1 MLLPEDQA
9 VYNAAEDGQK
19 THYTLKIQKEDNPM
33 KFQLIFEGD
42 AREVII
48 HSVEAD
54 ATICTLGDNDK
65 EVEQLASLLREPLGV
80 QKFEDVAEVVLRV
93 VPVVTILKYSAED
106 MVECVLEWPR
116 WLAELCRMPKRLEY
130 TLDANCMDVDDI
142 LCRMQQEVQD
152 DLRRMLPEAD
162 PDTQPL
168 MRYLLERWT
177 IDEANVKLE
186 GGFFDAMDELDLSN
200 DTLSV
205 PVEVHRKQDR
215 IVLHWPDM
223 LLRYLGRQK
232 PMEISVDGNALP
244 VEGEQLD
251 ETIRE
256 LMAEE
261 LRLCGAG
268 APGDVQQLLQKLEES
283 ACWLYLDIQE
293 YAD

>member
-1 MLLPEDQA
+1 
-9 VYNAAEDGQK
+9 
-19 THYTLKIQKEDNPM
+19 M

-65 EVEQLASLLREPLGV
+65 EVEQLASLLREPLGI
-80 QKFEDVAEVVLRV
+80 QKFDDMAEVVLWV
-93 VPVVTILKYSAED
+93 IPIVTILKHSAED
-106 MVECVLEWPR
+106 MVECALEWPQ
-116 WLAELCRMPKRLEY
+116 WFAELCRMPKRLEC
-130 TLDANCMDVDDI
+130 TLDADHIDIQDI
-142 LCRMQQEVQD
+142 LCQLQQELQD
-152 DLRRMLPEAD
+152 ELRRMLPKAD
-162 PDTQPL
+162 ELSQTMMQ
-168 MRYLLERWT
+168 YLLDQWT

-186 GGFFDAMDELDLSN
+186 GGFFDAMEELDLSN

-215 IVLHWPDM
+215 IVIHWPDM
-223 LLRYLGRQK
+223 LLRYLGRQN

-244 VEGEQLD
+244 VDGEQLD
-251 ETIRE
+251 EMIRE

-261 LRLCGAG
+261 LRLYGAG
-268 APGDVQQLLQKLEES
+268 APGNVQQLLQKLEES